1 MWIDFA
7 RFYLT
12 EPTYDESVKMIKDIF
27 NEELKVVKK
36 IGDQIN
42 DISVSTLFVIEKDG
56 DKKWKKWYYHLCCL
70 V

>member
-1 MWIDFA
+1 
-7 RFYLT
+7 
-12 EPTYDESVKMIKDIF
+12 MIKDIF

-56 DKKWKKWYYHLCCL
+56 DKK
-70 V
+70 